1 MDRSLFS
8 GNLAGAGGGIE
19 NASSG
24 MLTVLNSTLSDNSAT
39 FGGGISNRDSATL
52 TVISSTLSG
61 NSASTNGGGGIS
73 NTSSVPSLL
82 ANTIV
87 AANFGKD
94 ITGAINSSSSHNLIG
109 VDTNLSGI
117 INGSNGNL
125 IGTAAMPINPLLGA
139 LQANGGPT
147 ATMALLPGS
156 PAINAG
162 DNSLIPVG
170 VTTDQRGTGYARI
183 DNGIVDIGAYELASV
198 NHPPL
203 TFIVTN
209 LDDNGPGSLRQAIL
223 DANSAAGA
231 DIIADIIQFDS
242 GLTGTILLTSGELD
256 ITDDSVDIQGPGASV
271 VTVSGSNLSRVFYVT
286 ANATISGLTISGG
299 NSSKGGG
306 IYNAYGT
313 LAVDNAILSGN
324 SASGNGGGIYNA
336 YGALTVDNSTLSGN
350 SASGG
355 GGIYSANYGTS
366 TVVRNSN
373 LSSNSAS
380 TERRRRW
387 HQQRGDADLA
397 K

>member
-1 MDRSLFS
+1 MS
-8 GNLAGAGGGIE
+8 
-19 NASSG
+19 
-24 MLTVLNSTLSDNSAT
+24 VLNSTLSGNGNSST
-39 FGGGISNRDSATL
+39 SGGGIANRDSATL

-183 DNGIVDIGAYELASV
+183 DNGIVDIGAYELVV
-198 NHPPL
+198 NHPPNI
-203 TFIVTN
+203 TEIAGQDCTDTEVN
-209 LDDNGPGSLRQAIL
+209 VQVAASDQDDGDSMLFSISFVSKSG
-223 DANSAAGA
+223 AGA
-231 DIIADIIQFDS
+231 VSDPTGFTIDTNGLFHWTPSGGQLGQYTFDV
-242 GLTGTILLTSGELD
+242 TV
-256 ITDDSVDIQGPGASV
+256 TDDGGLHDEQTFV
-271 VTVSGSNLSRVFYVT
+271 VTTLGQVDGVLLIVGTDGNDKIDVKPT
-286 ANATISGLTISGG
+286 AGDPS
-299 NSSKGGG
+299 
-306 IYNAYGT
+306 
-313 LAVDNAILSGN
+313 D
-324 SASGNGGGIYNA
+324 
-336 YGALTVDNSTLSGN
+336 LTVRVNEMDYHIKLQPQNNPENPFTGVLQVHVCGL
-350 SASGG
+350 GG
-355 GGIYSANYGTS
+355 DDKITAQSRISLG
-366 TVVRNSN
+366 
-373 LSSNSAS
+373 
-380 TERRRRW
+380 
-387 HQQRGDADLA
+387 DLA
-397 K
+397 RGWGR